1 MELLTKTF
9 IRVHESMVRTT
20 RGQTMTEYALI
31 LTAVAVV
38 AYGTCGAVGNG
49 MTSVAS
55 GVDSFMTNS

>member
-9 IRVHESMVRTT
+9 IRARESMVCTT
-20 RGQTMTEYALI
+20 RGQTMTEYALM
-31 LTAVAVV
+31 LTAIAVV
-38 AYGTCGAVGNG
+38 AYGTYRALGNG